1 MSSMNVSLRKDAY
14 EFLKMLKGNEK
25 SFSDVIIELKERR
38 KDDDVMKLFGA
49 LKNKSIDWD
58 SRKKRMTEFRESFDK
73 RIEETRKK
81 MERLRNDRAG

>member
-1 MSSMNVSLRKDAY
+1 MSSMNVSLRKDVY

-38 KDDDVMKLFGA
+38 KDDDVMKLFGT
-49 LKNKSIDWD
+49 LKNKGIDWD
-58 SRKKRMTEFRESFDK
+58 SRKKRMTEFRESFNK